1 MIMDARKAGMDVT
14 IDQYPYTASS
24 TSLSTLIP
32 DWILADGS
40 DSVKARLSRPEVQ
53 KEVEKY
59 MLSRLRKRGL
69 KHFSYPVVASY
80 RADSSYN
87 GKSIEAVNLMKGRK
101 HKASEEVKTV
111 IDMMMEGGASMVFHG
126 MGDEDVERIM
136 RYPFNM
142 FASDASIR
150 VYNQG
155 VPHPRG
161 YGTNAR
167 ILGRYVREKQ
177 VFSLEEAI
185 RRMTSLPATK
195 FQLKDRGLLKEG
207 MAADIVIFDP
217 ETVID
222 ASTYEQPHQFSK
234 GFQYVL
240 VNGQVTIDNGV
251 HIGTRAGIAIK
262 KDNP

>member
-1 MIMDARKAGMDVT
+1 MDVT

-59 MLSRLRKRGL
+59 MLNRLRKRGL
-69 KHFSYPVVASY
+69 KHFTYPVVASF

-126 MGDEDVERIM
+126 WAM
-136 RYPFNM
+136 RM
-142 FASDASIR
+142 
-150 VYNQG
+150 
-155 VPHPRG
+155 
-161 YGTNAR
+161 
-167 ILGRYVREKQ
+167 
-177 VFSLEEAI
+177 
-185 RRMTSLPATK
+185 
-195 FQLKDRGLLKEG
+195 
-207 MAADIVIFDP
+207 
-217 ETVID
+217 
-222 ASTYEQPHQFSK
+222 
-234 GFQYVL
+234 
-240 VNGQVTIDNGV
+240 
-251 HIGTRAGIAIK
+251 
-262 KDNP
+262 